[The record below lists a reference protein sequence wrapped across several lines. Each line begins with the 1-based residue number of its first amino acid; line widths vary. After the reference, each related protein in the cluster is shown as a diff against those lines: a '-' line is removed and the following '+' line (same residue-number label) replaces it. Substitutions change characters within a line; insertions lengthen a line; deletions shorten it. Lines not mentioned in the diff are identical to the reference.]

1 MLIYSFICSIL
12 FSVVLLSFTIM
23 SIVILINQKKLK
35 SKAEKEV
42 DELINGFQTY
52 DLVGG
57 ASDKEKK

>member
-23 SIVILINQKKLK
+23 SIIILINQKKLK